1 VSQLAKRR
9 ARGTPHPARDA
20 PTEYHAT
27 LAGACILEHAAAL
40 RELLAE
46 RSDALVTVDLDPD
59 LLERAA
65 DACGPPPP
73 PDLPSP

>member
-1 VSQLAKRR
+1 M
-9 ARGTPHPARDA
+9 
-20 PTEYHAT
+20 
-27 LAGACILEHAAAL
+27 LEHAAAL

-46 RSDALVTVDLDPD
+46 RSDALVTVNVDPD

-65 DACGPPPP
+65 DAWGPPPS